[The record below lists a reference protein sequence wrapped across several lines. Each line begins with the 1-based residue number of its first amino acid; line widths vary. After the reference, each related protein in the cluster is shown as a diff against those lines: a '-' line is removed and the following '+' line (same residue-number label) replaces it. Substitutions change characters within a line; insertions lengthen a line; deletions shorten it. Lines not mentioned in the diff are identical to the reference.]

1 MIKTHFNDFLNKYLS
16 FLFYN
21 ELSDWSVAHS
31 RNLQSH
37 PLLRFLLL
45 FFYNLSDNISTF
57 KILRNQVLLDH
68 LIFLV
73 KPFFLMLS
81 SITNVILR
89 MTLVSAWFVL
99 VADSEIFENLSFL
112 GEKNQNIVNKPQKYR
127 EIQISQMVQKMLS
140 WKPLVKSHH
149 TDIWEARLDN
159 LLIKLEAIKQLF
171 T

>member
-1 MIKTHFNDFLNKYLS
+1 
-16 FLFYN
+16 
-21 ELSDWSVAHS
+21 
-31 RNLQSH
+31 
-37 PLLRFLLL
+37 
-45 FFYNLSDNISTF
+45 
-57 KILRNQVLLDH
+57 
-68 LIFLV
+68 
-73 KPFFLMLS
+73 MLS

-99 VADSEIFENLSFL
+99 VADSEIFEILSFL

-127 EIQISQMVQKMLS
+127 EIPISQMEQKMLS

-149 TDIWEARLDN
+149 TDIWEARLHN